1 MLPRI
6 FCCFPLS
13 WMSSKIKISD
23 HKLKLLLAL
32 KVTTALF
39 KFMLIFRCI
48 PWYVT
53 WMFRAFVR
61 NCLMPDTRFYR
72 RFLDA
77 QSRPFLNDCFLFL
90 WFFSGKIRHK
100 TEITE
105 HAQICKYVNLLGLP
119 ENRLLEAIRKIAKK
133 NVLEIFFF
141 CQFHK
146 QQWTAAFRLISI
158 FWSISSNIPCIW
170 LNFLSC

>member
-32 KVTTALF
+32 KITTALF

-48 PWYVT
+48 PWHIT

-61 NCLMPDTRFYR
+61 NSLMPDTQFYR

-77 QSRPFLNDCFLFL
+77 QSRPFLSDCFLFL

-119 ENRLLEAIRKIAKK
+119 ENRLLEAIEKIAKK
-133 NVLEIFFF
+133 NVLE
-141 CQFHK
+141 
-146 QQWTAAFRLISI
+146 R
-158 FWSISSNIPCIW
+158 
-170 LNFLSC
+170 FLHEKRVL